1 MVMRVRTKRK
11 PLFFALL
18 IALAINVSSIAWLFL
33 TDHPFKIVPLKKPSP
48 KTTVSRA
55 TWFGSPQKIKALAP
69 KPIPQK
75 ATPPVA
81 QQKTQEQ
88 KKYIPKA
95 EQKKETP
102 VTENPKLKKNKE
114 KVKTKKLEKTVKKA
128 EKKRKVEKKKETTL
142 YKKGKIPL
150 NISEVLDK
158 IEFTSPILTDSR
170 SEEPP
175 APKQKPLTFAD
186 LLKGFI
192 EKKTTQNN
200 KSTRHNPLAQKH
212 PMQEA
217 ISYFVDKKTTYI
229 RRIIIKAN
237 SILNQVMRKHPELIA
252 KINPIKY
259 HEFTVKITFNK
270 NAVITGLQIAPLLP
284 ERELNEVVQEAIDAM
299 NHSEIISDLQKTNLT
314 EISIP
319 LVFTSKN

>member
-1 MVMRVRTKRK
+1 M
-11 PLFFALL
+11 
-18 IALAINVSSIAWLFL
+18 
-33 TDHPFKIVPLKKPSP
+33 
-48 KTTVSRA
+48 
-55 TWFGSPQKIKALAP
+55 
-69 KPIPQK
+69 
-75 ATPPVA
+75 
-81 QQKTQEQ
+81 
-88 KKYIPKA
+88 
-95 EQKKETP
+95 
-102 VTENPKLKKNKE
+102 
-114 KVKTKKLEKTVKKA
+114 
-128 EKKRKVEKKKETTL
+128 
-142 YKKGKIPL
+142 
-150 NISEVLDK
+150 
-158 IEFTSPILTDSR
+158 
-170 SEEPP
+170 
-175 APKQKPLTFAD
+175 
-186 LLKGFI
+186 
-192 EKKTTQNN
+192 
-200 KSTRHNPLAQKH
+200 AQKH

-259 HEFTVKITFNK
+259 YEFTVKITFNK